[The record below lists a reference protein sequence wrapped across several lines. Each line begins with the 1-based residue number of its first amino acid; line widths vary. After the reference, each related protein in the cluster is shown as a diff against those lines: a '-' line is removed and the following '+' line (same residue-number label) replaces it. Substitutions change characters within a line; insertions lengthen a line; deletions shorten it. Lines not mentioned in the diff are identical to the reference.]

1 MENLPEDPQF
11 NADFIGLFDLIY
23 LWALYV
29 IYAISG
35 AVVLLPSQT
44 LLAGIAI
51 TLAMFLTR
59 VKKKEKH
66 PVLATHYQWLN
77 RTFWLGMGLYL
88 SVYSLLTIIIAG
100 PAVDGD
106 ALMEAV
112 TSGQAS
118 TPEEMSDLLMA
129 QQPASSKYMIIG
141 MGVIFALW
149 WMWRCGAGMYALYQ
163 QRGVSNPESWV

>member
-11 NADFIGLFDLIY
+11 NADFIDLFDLIY

-106 ALMEAV
+106 ALMDAV

-118 TPEEMSDLLMA
+118 TPEEMSGLLMA

-141 MGVIFALW
+141 MGVVFALW
-149 WMWRCGAGMYALYQ
+149 WMWRCGVGMYALYQ
-163 QRGVSNPESWV
+163 QRSVSNPESWV